1 VNPLALVT
9 GASSGI
15 GRSLARTFAGE
26 GYDVM
31 VAAEDDSIH
40 ETAQALDRE
49 GVRVVP
55 VQVDLATAEGVGQLC
70 AHVAELAPRLD
81 IVALNAGVANGGLF
95 VESDL
100 EADLRLIDL
109 NCRSTV
115 HLAKRVLPAMVE
127 AGQGRLLVTSSIA
140 AAAPGPY
147 HATYAASKA
156 FVHSFAEA
164 LRHELKDTGVT
175 VTSLMPGPTDTEIF
189 ERGDLTGTRLDESE
203 KDHPDDVARSAYEAL
218 MAGKDAVVTG
228 GLRNRAQVAAGRLL
242 PDRVA
247 AAVAGR
253 QAEPGSGERAEED

>member
-15 GRSLARTFAGE
+15 GLSLARTFADE
-26 GYDVM
+26 GYDVV
-31 VAAEDDSIH
+31 VAAEDDAVH
-40 ETAQALDRE
+40 DAAAALDRD

-55 VQVDLATAEGVGQLC
+55 AQVDLATAEGVGRLC
-70 AHVAELAPRLD
+70 AQVAELAPRLD
-81 IVALNAGVANGGLF
+81 VAALNAGVANGGLF

-100 EADLRLIDL
+100 EADLRLVDL

-115 HLAKRVLPAMVE
+115 HLAKRVLPPMVE
-127 AGQGRLLVTSSIA
+127 SGRGRLLVTSSIA

-164 LRHELKDTGVT
+164 LRHELRDTGVT

-189 ERGDLTGTRLDESE
+189 ERGDLSGTRLDDAD
-203 KDHPDDVARSAYEAL
+203 KDDPDDVARSAYEAL
-218 MAGKDAVVTG
+218 MAGKDAVITG
-228 GLRNRAQVAAGRLL
+228 GLGHRVQVAAGRLL

-253 QAEPGSGERAEED
+253 QAEPGSGDDAKED